1 MLARM
6 WRKKKTCPLLVAF
19 QAGTTTLEIILVVPQ
34 KLDIVLPEDPTIPL
48 LGIYPEDALT
58 CKKDKC
64 STMFPAALFI
74 LTRSWKDPRCTST
87 EEWIQKMWYIY
98 AMGYY
103 TALFCFVLFCFC
115 CFFFVFCFLGFFWGE
130 GFETWFLCISLAVPW
145 NSLCRPG
152 CPQTQKSACFCLPN
166 AGIKGVHHHT
176 RLVFL
181 NKHFQFILFSKIH
194 NIWFIHTDFFL
205 SAKIRVQI
213 SI

>member
-87 EEWIQKMWYIY
+87 EE
-98 AMGYY
+98 
-103 TALFCFVLFCFC
+103 
-115 CFFFVFCFLGFFWGE
+115 
-130 GFETWFLCISLAVPW
+130 
-145 NSLCRPG
+145 
-152 CPQTQKSACFCLPN
+152 
-166 AGIKGVHHHT
+166 
-176 RLVFL
+176 
-181 NKHFQFILFSKIH
+181 
-194 NIWFIHTDFFL
+194 
-205 SAKIRVQI
+205 
-213 SI
+213 